1 MPQWQGGDEP
11 AYSFGSELL
20 RWLAP
25 PHDGPEETVA
35 VPEPDGSSPP
45 VSRGIKWCAA
55 LLSPARAAS
64 TRTCSSSPAHTACS
78 ARRKPSR
85 RVAPTHPPPPW
96 TSSRRQRTARP

>member
-35 VPEPDGSSPP
+35 VPEPDGSSPT

-55 LLSPARAAS
+55 LLSPARAEREAIERHAPDRKLTTGS
-64 TRTCSSSPAHTACS
+64 DCLVHLAAMAWNGR
-78 ARRKPSR
+78 ARRR
-85 RVAPTHPPPPW
+85 GEGV
-96 TSSRRQRTARP
+96 